1 MDQEKIARWKES
13 PLSFFKENQ
22 SELVLTE
29 KACTEITNYMTKLKD
44 RTGLDE
50 VRFRLLQ
57 VIYYRFKE
65 RLGVK
70 IMRRGDVECLTQ
82 IFFESGLRDSNASD
96 RVSDW
101 VDQGNRINSLCL
113 EVGST
118 QQTGY
123 RHLANLFFFDD
134 IAHRT

>member
-1 MDQEKIARWKES
+1 MDQEKVALWKEA
-13 PLSFFKENQ
+13 PLSFFKENE

-29 KACTEITNYMTKLKD
+29 KACTEITKYMTELRD
-44 RTGLDE
+44 RKGLNE

-70 IMRRGDVECLTQ
+70 QMRQGDVECLTQ
-82 IFFESGLRDSNASD
+82 IFFESGLKGSNDSD

-101 VDQGNRINSLCL
+101 IDQGNRINELCL
-113 EVGST
+113 AVGST
-118 QQTGY
+118 KRTGY
-123 RHLANLFFFDD
+123 GHLANLFFFDE
-134 IAHRT
+134 ISYRT